1 LPRKARFLG
10 TDVALAALFLTFA
23 IFMLAGAP
31 VAIAMGI
38 GSMVYITLS
47 DIVPTVFIFSMVDSL
62 GGVSLLAIPF
72 FVLAGEIMN
81 VGGITQRI
89 FGFAGLLVGHV
100 RGGLAHVN
108 ILSSLFF
115 AGISGSAVADTAG
128 LGRIEIKAMV
138 NAGYSRPFSAAVTAA
153 SSCIGPIIPPSILM
167 VLYGTMTDVSIP
179 ALFLGGLIPG
189 VMLGLFMMVYVY
201 LVAKKEG
208 VQASPR
214 SSLRDIAT
222 SFLTNLLPLAT
233 PVVILAGLVF
243 GFVTPTEAGVVAVVY
258 AILVATLYGEMRWSN
273 FGAMLEESLTTTV
286 QIMFILA
293 MSALF
298 GWLVTTERIPEA
310 LAGLFQAS
318 GYGKFAFL
326 ISTNI
331 VLLLLGTIMS
341 LTSILVIFTPMLVGM
356 AQLVGVDPVH
366 LGVVVVLNLTVGLIT
381 PPLGWCL
388 YIVTEIAEIRFVD
401 TARAIVPFL
410 IPILAVLLLITFVP
424 ALVLW
429 PSELLLGNN

>member
-1 LPRKARFLG
+1 M
-10 TDVALAALFLTFA
+10 ALAILFLTFA
-23 IFMLAGAP
+23 VFMTAGAP

-38 GSMVYITLS
+38 ASMAYIIYAG
-47 DIVPTVFIFSMVDSL
+47 IVPTVFIFSMVDSL
-62 GGVSLLAIPF
+62 GGATLLAIPF

-81 VGGITQRI
+81 VGGVTGRI
-89 FGFAGLLVGHV
+89 FNFANLLVGHV

-108 ILSSLFF
+108 ILSSMFF

-128 LGRIEIKAMV
+128 LGRIEIKAMTK
-138 NAGYSRPFSAAVTAA
+138 AGYSRAFSAAVTAA

-189 VMLGLFMMVYVY
+189 VMLGLFMMGYVY
-201 LVAKKEG
+201 FAAGKED
-208 VQASPR
+208 VSPEPRAS
-214 SSLRDIAT
+214 LTQIAA
-222 SFLTNLLPLAT
+222 SFIRNLPPLAT

-243 GFVTPTEAGVVAVVY
+243 GIVTPTEAGVVAVVY

-273 FGAMLEESLTTTV
+273 FGAMLEESLITTV

-298 GWLVTTERIPEA
+298 GWLVTTEQIPQE
-310 LAGLFQAS
+310 LARLFQAS
-318 GYGKFAFL
+318 GYGQLMFL
-326 ISTNI
+326 ISVNI

-341 LTSILVIFTPMLVGM
+341 LTSILVIFTPTLVGM
-356 AQLVGVDPVH
+356 AQALGVDPVH

-388 YIVTEIAEIRFVD
+388 YIVAEIAEIRFVD
-401 TARAIVPFL
+401 AARAIVPFL
-410 IPILAVLLLITFVP
+410 LPILAVLLLITFVP
-424 ALVLW
+424 SLVLL
-429 PSELLLGNN
+429 PSQILLSHN